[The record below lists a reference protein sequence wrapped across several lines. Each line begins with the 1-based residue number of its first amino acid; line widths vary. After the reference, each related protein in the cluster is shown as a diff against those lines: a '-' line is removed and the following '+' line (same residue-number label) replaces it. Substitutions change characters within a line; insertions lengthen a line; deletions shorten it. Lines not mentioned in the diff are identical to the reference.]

1 MSKLKASVLVVDDEP
16 AMRLLLTSILRDEGH
31 EVTAAASGEE
41 ARQLLAKRHYR
52 LVVTDLKMPGI
63 SGLELLAQVKRDDP
77 DTAVIILTAFGTVE
91 GAVEAMRKGAVHYLL
106 KPLANPDELRMAV
119 RRILEE
125 KRVADEATTLRQ
137 AAEAVFPFGEIIAG
151 DTKMQAALEL
161 GRSVAPT
168 DATVLITGETGTG
181 KELMARAVHHW
192 SPRADQA
199 FVAVN
204 CAALAE
210 TLLESEL
217 FGHEK
222 GAFTGAAAQ
231 RRGRFELAH
240 GGTLFL
246 DEVGE
251 MTPALQAKLLRVLQE
266 GTFERVGGT
275 KTVTVDV
282 RVIAA
287 TNRDMQ
293 RLVAER
299 VFREDL
305 YYRLSVFPI
314 VLPPL
319 RERPADILPLA
330 AHILQQASRRFGK
343 RIVGFTDEAR
353 ALLQDYAWPGNIRE
367 LQNVIERAA
376 ILCRE
381 DHITSAHLHISASP
395 AASSSGAPKTLR
407 ELERETIV
415 AALAAHQGNRRKVA
429 DQLGI
434 GLRTLYTR
442 LRDYGISTESDE
454 EGEPRIPGEEIPPN
468 RHQ

>member
-1 MSKLKASVLVVDDEP
+1 MAQLKGSILVVDDEP
-16 AMRLLLTSILRDEGH
+16 AMRLLLSSVLKDEGH
-31 EVTAAASGEE
+31 DVTAAATGEE
-41 ARQLLAKRHYR
+41 AVQLIAKRHYH

-63 SGLELLAQVKRDDP
+63 SGLELLEQVKRDDP
-77 DTAVIILTAFGTVE
+77 GTAVIILTAFGTVE

-106 KPLANPDELRMAV
+106 KPLVNPDELRLAV
-119 RRILEE
+119 RRVLEE
-125 KRVADEATTLRQ
+125 QRVADEATTLRQ
-137 AAEAVFPFGEIIAG
+137 ATEAVFPFGEIIAG
-151 DTKMQAALEL
+151 DGKMQAALDL
-161 GRSVAPT
+161 GRSVSPT

-181 KELMARAVHHW
+181 KELMARAIHHW
-192 SPRADQA
+192 SPRAEQA
-199 FVAVN
+199 FVALS

-222 GAFTGAAAQ
+222 GAFTGAVAQ

-251 MTPALQAKLLRVLQE
+251 MTPALQVKLLRVLQE

-287 TNRDMQ
+287 TNRDLQ
-293 RLVAER
+293 LLVAER

-330 AHILQQASRRFGK
+330 EHILRQASRRFG
-343 RIVGFTDEAR
+343 RQIRGFTGEAQ
-353 ALLQDYAWPGNIRE
+353 ALLQEYPWPGNIRE

-376 ILCRE
+376 ILCGE
-381 DHITSAHLHISASP
+381 DRITPAHLNLSAPSLP
-395 AASSSGAPKTLR
+395 AADDAPKTLKD
-407 ELERETIV
+407 LEREAIV
-415 AALAAHQGNRRKVA
+415 SALAACHGNRREAAK
-429 DQLGI
+429 QLGI
-434 GLRTLYTR
+434 GLSTLYIR
-442 LRDYGISTESDE
+442 LREYGISSDQDAAE
-454 EGEPRIPGEEIPPN
+454 
-468 RHQ
+468 

>member
-41 ARQLLAKRHYR
+41 ALQLLAKRHYR

-63 SGLELLAQVKRDDP
+63 SGLELLTQVKRDDP

-106 KPLANPDELRMAV
+106 KPLANPDELRIAV

-125 KRVADEATTLRQ
+125 RRVTDEATTLRQ
-137 AAEAVFPFGEIIAG
+137 ATEAGFPFGEIVAG
-151 DTKMQAALEL
+151 DAKMQAALDL

-168 DATVLITGETGTG
+168 DATVLLTGETGTG
-181 KELMARAVHHW
+181 KELMARAIHHW
-192 SPRADQA
+192 SPRAEQA

-246 DEVGE
+246 DEIGE
-251 MTPALQAKLLRVLQE
+251 MSPALQAKLLRVLQE
-266 GTFERVGGT
+266 GTLERVGGT

-287 TNRDMQ
+287 TNRDLQ
-293 RLVAER
+293 RMVGDR
-299 VFREDL
+299 TFREDL

-330 AHILQQASRRFGK
+330 AHVLQQAGRRFGK
-343 RIVGFTDEAR
+343 RIVGFTDEAH

-381 DHITSAHLHISASP
+381 EQIAPAHLQLVASP
-395 AASSSGAPKTLR
+395 AVSASSAPKTLR
-407 ELERETIV
+407 DLEREAIL
-415 AALAAHQGNRRKVA
+415 AALEAHQGNRRRAA

-442 LRDYGISTESDE
+442 LREYGISAESDE
-454 EGEPRIPGEEIPPN
+454 EE
-468 RHQ
+468 

>member
-1 MSKLKASVLVVDDEP
+1 MAKPKASILVVDDEP
-16 AMRLLLTSILRDEGH
+16 AMRLLLSSVLKDEGH
-31 EVTAAASGEE
+31 DVTAAATGEE
-41 ARQLLAKRHYR
+41 ALQLIATRHYH
-52 LVVTDLKMPGI
+52 LVLTDLKMPGI
-63 SGLELLAQVKRDDP
+63 SGLELLTQVKRDDP
-77 DTAVIILTAFGTVE
+77 GTAVIILTAFGTVE

-106 KPLANPDELRMAV
+106 KPLANPDELRLTV
-119 RRILEE
+119 RRALEE
-125 KRVADEATTLRQ
+125 RRVTDEATTLRQ
-137 AAEAVFPFGEIIAG
+137 ATEAGFPFGEIIAG
-151 DTKMQAALEL
+151 DAKMQAALDL

-181 KELMARAVHHW
+181 KELMARAIHHW
-192 SPRADQA
+192 SPRAEQA

-222 GAFTGAAAQ
+222 GAFTGAATQ

-240 GGTLFL
+240 GGALFL

-287 TNRDMQ
+287 TNRDVQ

-299 VFREDL
+299 AFREDL

-319 RERPADILPLA
+319 RERPADLLPLA

-343 RIVGFTDEAR
+343 RIVGFTDEAH
-353 ALLQDYAWPGNIRE
+353 ALLQDYGWPGNIRE

-381 DHITSAHLHISASP
+381 DRITPAHMHLSVSP
-395 AASSSGAPKTLR
+395 AVSSSGAPKTLR
-407 ELERETIV
+407 DLEQAAIL
-415 AALAAHQGNRRKVA
+415 AALATHKGNRRKVA

-454 EGEPRIPGEEIPPN
+454 EE
-468 RHQ
+468 

>member
-1 MSKLKASVLVVDDEP
+1 MAKLKGSILVVDDEP
-16 AMRLLLTSILRDEGH
+16 AMRLLLSSVLKDEGH
-31 EVTAAASGEE
+31 DVTAAATGEE
-41 ARQLLAKRHYR
+41 AVQLIAKRHYH

-63 SGLELLAQVKRDDP
+63 SGLELLEQVKRDDP
-77 DTAVIILTAFGTVE
+77 GTAVIILTAFGTVE

-106 KPLANPDELRMAV
+106 KPLANPDELRLAV
-119 RRILEE
+119 RRVLEE
-125 KRVADEATTLRQ
+125 QRVADEATTLRQ
-137 AAEAVFPFGEIIAG
+137 ATEAVFPFGEIIAG
-151 DTKMQAALEL
+151 DGKMQAALDL

-181 KELMARAVHHW
+181 KELMARAIHHW
-192 SPRADQA
+192 SLRAEQA
-199 FVAVN
+199 FVAVS

-222 GAFTGAAAQ
+222 GAFTGAVAQ

-287 TNRDMQ
+287 TNRDLQ
-293 RLVAER
+293 RLVAKR
-299 VFREDL
+299 TFREDL
-305 YYRLSVFPI
+305 YYRLNVFPI

-330 AHILQQASRRFGK
+330 EHILRQASRGFGK
-343 RIVGFTDEAR
+343 RIVGFADEAR
-353 ALLQDYAWPGNIRE
+353 ALLQAYAWPGNIRE

-381 DHITSAHLHISASP
+381 AHIAPAHLHLSTSP
-395 AASSSGAPKTLR
+395 GVSSPVAQKTLR
-407 ELERETIV
+407 ELEREAILS
-415 AALAAHQGNRRKVA
+415 ALTACHGNRREAAKR
-429 DQLGI
+429 LGI

-442 LRDYGISTESDE
+442 LRGYGISTEA
-454 EGEPRIPGEEIPPN
+454 GEED
-468 RHQ
+468 

>member
-1 MSKLKASVLVVDDEP
+1 MAKLKASILVVDDEP
-16 AMRLLLTSILRDEGH
+16 AMRLLLSSVLKDEGH
-31 EVTAAASGEE
+31 DVTAAASGEE
-41 ARQLLAKRHYR
+41 ALQLLAKRHYR

-63 SGLELLAQVKRDDP
+63 SGLELLTQVKRDDP

-106 KPLANPDELRMAV
+106 KPLANPDELRLTV
-119 RRILEE
+119 RRVLEE
-125 KRVADEATTLRQ
+125 RRVTDEATTLRQ
-137 AAEAVFPFGEIIAG
+137 ATEAGFPFGEIIAG
-151 DTKMQAALEL
+151 DAKMQAALEL

-168 DATVLITGETGTG
+168 DATVLLTGETGTG
-181 KELMARAVHHW
+181 KELMARAIHRW
-192 SPRADQA
+192 SPRAEEA

-251 MTPALQAKLLRVLQE
+251 MTPALQAKLLRVLQD

-287 TNRDMQ
+287 TNRDMR
-293 RLVAER
+293 RLVGER
-299 VFREDL
+299 AFREDL

-343 RIVGFTDEAR
+343 RIVGFADEAQ

-381 DHITSAHLHISASP
+381 DRISPAHLNLSP
-395 AASSSGAPKTLR
+395 ALGASAPTAPKTLR
-407 ELERETIV
+407 ELEREAIL
-415 AALAAHQGNRRKVA
+415 AALAAHDGNRRKA
-429 DQLGI
+429 AEQLGV
-434 GLRTLYTR
+434 GLRTLYAR
-442 LRDYGISTESDE
+442 LQEYGMAS
-454 EGEPRIPGEEIPPN
+454 GGEEEE
-468 RHQ
+468 

>member
-1 MSKLKASVLVVDDEP
+1 MAKPKGSILVVDDEP
-16 AMRLLLTSILRDEGH
+16 AMRLLLSSVLKDEGH
-31 EVTAAASGEE
+31 DVTAAASGEE
-41 ARQLLAKRHYR
+41 ALQLIARRHYH
-52 LVVTDLKMPGI
+52 LLLTDLKMPGI
-63 SGLELLAQVKRDDP
+63 SGLDLLEQVKRDDP
-77 DTAVIILTAFGTVE
+77 GTAVIILTAFGTVE
-91 GAVEAMRKGAVHYLL
+91 GAVAAMRMGAVHYLL
-106 KPLANPDELRMAV
+106 KPLSNPEELRLSV
-119 RRILEE
+119 RRVFEE
-125 KRVADEATTLRQ
+125 QRVTDEATALRQ
-137 AAEAVFPFGEIIAG
+137 ATEAVFPFGEIVAG
-151 DTKMQAALEL
+151 DGKMQAALEL

-181 KELMARAVHHW
+181 KELMARAIHHW
-192 SPRADQA
+192 SPRAEQS

-210 TLLESEL
+210 SLLESEL

-222 GAFTGAAAQ
+222 GSFTGAVSQ

-240 GGTLFL
+240 GGTLLL

-251 MTPALQAKLLRVLQE
+251 MTHALQSKLLRVLQE

-282 RVIAA
+282 RVVAA
-287 TNRDMQ
+287 TNRDLQ

-314 VLPPL
+314 MLPPL
-319 RERPADILPLA
+319 RERPADILLLA
-330 AHILQQASRRFGK
+330 ARILQQANRRFGK
-343 RIVGFTDEAR
+343 RIVGFADEVP

-367 LQNVIERAA
+367 LQNVVERAV

-381 DHITSAHLHISASP
+381 ERIPSVLLHLPVSHP
-395 AASSSGAPKTLR
+395 ALSSGAPKTLR
-407 ELERETIV
+407 ELEREAIL
-415 AALAAHQGNRRKVA
+415 AALAAHKGIRRKAA

-434 GLRTLYTR
+434 GLRTLYAR
-442 LRDYGISTESDE
+442 LREYGISADSGDE
-454 EGEPRIPGEEIPPN
+454 E
-468 RHQ
+468 

>member
-1 MSKLKASVLVVDDEP
+1 MAKPKGSILVVDDEP
-16 AMRLLLTSILRDEGH
+16 AMRLLLSSVLKDEGH
-31 EVTAAASGEE
+31 DVTAAASGEE
-41 ARQLLAKRHYR
+41 ALQFIAKRHYH
-52 LVVTDLKMPGI
+52 LVLTDLKMPGI
-63 SGLELLAQVKRDDP
+63 SGLDLLEQVKRDDP
-77 DTAVIILTAFGTVE
+77 GTAVIILTAFGTVE
-91 GAVEAMRKGAVHYLL
+91 GAVEAMRMGAVHYLL
-106 KPLANPDELRMAV
+106 KPLSNPEELRLSV
-119 RRILEE
+119 RRVLEE
-125 KRVADEATTLRQ
+125 RRVTDEATALRQ
-137 AAEAVFPFGEIIAG
+137 TTEAVFPFGEIVAG
-151 DTKMQAALEL
+151 DGKMQAALEL

-181 KELMARAVHHW
+181 KELMARAIHHW
-192 SPRADQA
+192 SPRAEQS

-210 TLLESEL
+210 SLLESEL

-222 GAFTGAAAQ
+222 GSFTGAVSQ

-251 MTPALQAKLLRVLQE
+251 MTHALQSKLLRVLQE

-287 TNRDMQ
+287 TNRDLQ

-314 VLPPL
+314 LLPPL

-330 AHILQQASRRFGK
+330 DHVLRQASRRFGK
-343 RIVGFTDEAR
+343 RIVGFADEVP
-353 ALLQDYAWPGNIRE
+353 ALLQGYAWPGNIRE
-367 LQNVIERAA
+367 LQNVIERAV

-381 DHITSAHLHISASP
+381 ERIPSAHLHLPLSSP
-395 AASSSGAPKTLR
+395 ALSPGAPKATLR
-407 ELERETIV
+407 ELEREAIL
-415 AALAAHQGNRRKVA
+415 AALAANKGNRRKAA
-429 DQLGI
+429 DELGI

-442 LRDYGISTESDE
+442 LREYGISVESDDE
-454 EGEPRIPGEEIPPN
+454 E
-468 RHQ
+468 

>member
-1 MSKLKASVLVVDDEP
+1 MVKPKGTILVVDDEP
-16 AMRLLLTSILRDEGH
+16 AMRLLLSSVLKEEGH
-31 EVTAAASGEE
+31 DVTAAASGEE
-41 ARQLLAKRHYR
+41 ALRLIAKRHYH
-52 LVVTDLKMPGI
+52 LVLTDLKMPGI
-63 SGLELLAQVKRDDP
+63 SGLELLEQVKRDDP
-77 DTAVIILTAFGTVE
+77 GTAVIILTAFGTVE
-91 GAVEAMRKGAVHYLL
+91 GAVEAMRMGAVHYLL
-106 KPLANPDELRMAV
+106 KPLSNPEELRLSV
-119 RRILEE
+119 RRVLEE
-125 KRVADEATTLRQ
+125 RRVTDEATTLRQ
-137 AAEAVFPFGEIIAG
+137 ASDAVFPFGEIVAG
-151 DTKMQAALEL
+151 GGKMRAALEL

-181 KELMARAVHHW
+181 KELMARAIHHW
-192 SPRADQA
+192 SPRAGQA

-204 CAALAE
+204 CAALTE
-210 TLLESEL
+210 SLLESEL

-222 GAFTGAAAQ
+222 GSFTGAVGQ

-240 GGTLFL
+240 GGSLFL

-251 MTPALQAKLLRVLQE
+251 MTHSLQSKLLRVLQE

-287 TNRDMQ
+287 TNRDLQ

-330 AHILQQASRRFGK
+330 ARILQQANRRFGK
-343 RIVGFTDEAR
+343 RIVGFADEVP
-353 ALLQDYAWPGNIRE
+353 ALLQGYAWPGNIRE
-367 LQNVIERAA
+367 LQNVVERAV

-381 DHITSAHLHISASP
+381 ERIPSAHLHLSLPPPVPSA
-395 AASSSGAPKTLR
+395 GAPKTLMD
-407 ELERETIV
+407 LEREAIL
-415 AALAAHQGNRRKVA
+415 AALAAHKGNRRKAA

-442 LRDYGISTESDE
+442 LREYGISADPDDE
-454 EGEPRIPGEEIPPN
+454 E
-468 RHQ
+468 

>member
-1 MSKLKASVLVVDDEP
+1 MAKPKASILVVDDEP
-16 AMRLLLTSILRDEGH
+16 AMRLLLSSVLKEEGYD
-31 EVTAAASGEE
+31 VTAAASGKE
-41 ARQLLAKRHYR
+41 ALQLITTRHYH
-52 LVVTDLKMPGI
+52 LVLTDLKMPGI
-63 SGLELLAQVKRDDP
+63 SGLELLEQVKRDDP
-77 DTAVIILTAFGTVE
+77 GTAVIILTAFGTVE

-106 KPLANPDELRMAV
+106 KPLANPDELRLTV
-119 RRILEE
+119 RRVLEE
-125 KRVADEATTLRQ
+125 RRVTDEATTLRQ
-137 AAEAVFPFGEIIAG
+137 ATEAVFPFGEIIAG
-151 DTKMQAALEL
+151 DAKMQAALEL

-181 KELMARAVHHW
+181 KELMARAIHHW
-192 SPRADQA
+192 SPRAEQA

-251 MTPALQAKLLRVLQE
+251 MSPALQAKLLRVLQE
-266 GTFERVGGT
+266 RTLERVGGT

-287 TNRDMQ
+287 TNRDLRQMM
-293 RLVAER
+293 VAKT
-299 VFREDL
+299 FREDL
-305 YYRLSVFPI
+305 YYRFSVFPI

-319 RERPADILPLA
+319 RERPTDILPLA
-330 AHILQQASRRFGK
+330 DHLMREVGRRLGK
-343 RIVGFTDEAR
+343 PIQGFTAEAT
-353 ALLQDYAWPGNIRE
+353 ALLQTYAWPGNIRE

-381 DHITSAHLHISASP
+381 DRIGPTQLNLAPP
-395 AASSSGAPKTLR
+395 AAPVSGGSKTLKD
-407 ELERETIV
+407 LEREAIL
-415 AALAAHQGNRRKVA
+415 AALDAHGGNRRRA
-429 DQLGI
+429 AEQLGI
-434 GLRTLYTR
+434 GLRTLYAR
-442 LRDYGISTESDE
+442 LKEYGIFTEAE
-454 EGEPRIPGEEIPPN
+454 ANE
-468 RHQ
+468 

>member
-1 MSKLKASVLVVDDEP
+1 MAKPKGSILVVDDEP
-16 AMRLLLTSILRDEGH
+16 AMRLLLSSVLKDEGH
-31 EVTAAASGEE
+31 DVTAAASGEE
-41 ARQLLAKRHYR
+41 ALQLIAKRHYH
-52 LVVTDLKMPGI
+52 LVLTDLKMPGI
-63 SGLELLAQVKRDDP
+63 SGLDLLEQVKRDDP
-77 DTAVIILTAFGTVE
+77 GTAVIILTAFGSVE
-91 GAVEAMRKGAVHYLL
+91 SAVEAMRMGAVHYLL
-106 KPLANPDELRMAV
+106 KPLSNPEELRLSV
-119 RRILEE
+119 RRVLEE
-125 KRVADEATTLRQ
+125 QRVTDEATTLRQ
-137 AAEAVFPFGEIIAG
+137 ATEAVFPFGEIVAG
-151 DTKMQAALEL
+151 DGKMLAALEL

-181 KELMARAVHHW
+181 KELMARAIHHW
-192 SPRADQA
+192 SPRAEQS

-210 TLLESEL
+210 SLLESEL

-222 GAFTGAAAQ
+222 GSFTGAVSQ

-251 MTPALQAKLLRVLQE
+251 MTHALQSKLLRVLQE

-287 TNRDMQ
+287 TNRDLQ
-293 RLVAER
+293 RLVVER

-314 VLPPL
+314 MLPPL

-330 AHILQQASRRFGK
+330 DHVLRQASRRFGK
-343 RIVGFTDEAR
+343 RIVGFAGDVP
-353 ALLQDYAWPGNIRE
+353 ALLQGYAWPGNIRE
-367 LQNVIERAA
+367 LQNVIERAV

-381 DHITSAHLHISASP
+381 ERIPSAHLHLPLSSP
-395 AASSSGAPKTLR
+395 ALSPGAPKTLR
-407 ELERETIV
+407 ELEREAIL
-415 AALAAHQGNRRKVA
+415 AALAAHRGNRRKAA
-429 DQLGI
+429 DELGV

-442 LRDYGISTESDE
+442 LREYGISVESDDE
-454 EGEPRIPGEEIPPN
+454 E
-468 RHQ
+468 

>member
-1 MSKLKASVLVVDDEP
+1 MAKLKGSILVVDDEP
-16 AMRLLLTSILRDEGH
+16 AMRLLLSSVLKDEGH
-31 EVTAAASGEE
+31 DVTAAATGEE
-41 ARQLLAKRHYR
+41 AVQLIAKRHYH

-63 SGLELLAQVKRDDP
+63 SGLELLEQVKRDDP
-77 DTAVIILTAFGTVE
+77 GTAVIILTAFGTVE

-106 KPLANPDELRMAV
+106 KPLANPDELRLAV
-119 RRILEE
+119 RRVLEE
-125 KRVADEATTLRQ
+125 QRVADEATTLRQ
-137 AAEAVFPFGEIIAG
+137 ATEAVFPFGEIIAG
-151 DTKMQAALEL
+151 DGKMQAALDL

-181 KELMARAVHHW
+181 KELMARAIHHW
-192 SPRADQA
+192 SLRAEQA
-199 FVAVN
+199 FVAVS

-222 GAFTGAAAQ
+222 GAFTGAVAQ

-287 TNRDMQ
+287 TNRDLQ
-293 RLVAER
+293 RLVAKR
-299 VFREDL
+299 TFREDL
-305 YYRLSVFPI
+305 YYRLNVFPI

-330 AHILQQASRRFGK
+330 EHILRQASRRFG
-343 RIVGFTDEAR
+343 RQITGFTGEAQ
-353 ALLQDYAWPGNIRE
+353 ALLQEYPWPGNIRE

-381 DHITSAHLHISASP
+381 AHIGPAHLHLSASP
-395 AASSSGAPKTLR
+395 GVSSPVAQKTLR
-407 ELERETIV
+407 ELEREAIL
-415 AALAAHQGNRRKVA
+415 AALAAHKGNRRKAA

-442 LRDYGISTESDE
+442 LRVYGISTESDE
-454 EGEPRIPGEEIPPN
+454 E
-468 RHQ
+468 

>member
-1 MSKLKASVLVVDDEP
+1 MADPRGSILVVDDEP
-16 AMRLLLTSILRDEGH
+16 AMRLLLSSVLKEEGH
-31 EVTAAASGEE
+31 DVSAAASGEE
-41 ARQLLAKRHYR
+41 ALQFIAKRHYH
-52 LVVTDLKMPGI
+52 LVLTDLKMPGI
-63 SGLELLAQVKRDDP
+63 SGLDLLEQVRRDDP

-106 KPLANPDELRMAV
+106 KPLANPDELRLAV
-119 RRILEE
+119 RRVLEE
-125 KRVADEATTLRQ
+125 RRVTDEAASLRQ
-137 AAEAVFPFGEIIAG
+137 ATEAVFPFGEIVAG
-151 DTKMQAALEL
+151 DGKMQAALEL

-181 KELMARAVHHW
+181 KELMARAIHHW
-192 SPRADQA
+192 SRRAEQS

-210 TLLESEL
+210 SLLESEL

-222 GAFTGAAAQ
+222 GSFTGALSQ

-251 MTPALQAKLLRVLQE
+251 MTHALQSKLLRVLQE

-282 RVIAA
+282 RVVAA
-287 TNRDMQ
+287 TNRDLQ

-314 VLPPL
+314 LLPPL
-319 RERPADILPLA
+319 RERTADILPLA
-330 AHILQQASRRFGK
+330 TRILQNAGQRFGK
-343 RIVGFTDEAR
+343 RIDKFADDVP
-353 ALLQDYAWPGNIRE
+353 ALLRNYNWPGNIRE
-367 LQNVIERAA
+367 LQNVIERAV

-381 DHITSAHLHISASP
+381 GCIPSSLLHLSASP
-395 AASSSGAPKTLR
+395 AASPSNAPKTLS
-407 ELERETIV
+407 ELEREAILG
-415 AALAAHQGNRRKVA
+415 ALAAQNGNRRKAA

-442 LRDYGISTESDE
+442 LREFGISS
-454 EGEPRIPGEEIPPN
+454 EPEDLE
-468 RHQ
+468 